1 MEQLVINGEKLDGYI
16 SSEECLICT
25 KIWNKFNM
33 KNMVDYHNHHLTKDV
48 LLLAD
53 VFEVN

>member
-33 KNMVDYHNHHLTKDV
+33 KNMVDYHDHHLTKDV
-48 LLLAD
+48 
-53 VFEVN
+53 FY